1 MKTIQLISIWNNGT
15 NESATILNLTC
26 INDNLFDSAIFYFQ
40 LFSDSLIV
48 LSNGNL
54 TMNLPNYITD
64 FGSNDAAY
72 NWAASTLKLTI
83 TGEYIPPTETPIE
96 TITETPTLTPKKKS
110 K

>member
-1 MKTIQLISIWNNGT
+1 MKTIQPINIWNNGT

-54 TMNLPNYITD
+54 TINLPDYSTD
-64 FGSNDAAY
+64 WGSNDAAY
-72 NWAASTLKLTI
+72 NWAAIQLGLTI
-83 TGEYIPPTETPIE
+83 TGEYVPPVPPVPEIIDPVTE
-96 TITETPTLTPKKKS
+96 
-110 K
+110 

>member
-1 MKTIQLISIWNNGT
+1 MKTIQPISIWNNGA

-54 TMNLPNYITD
+54 TMNLPDYSTD
-64 FGSNDAAY
+64 WGSNDAAY
-72 NWAASTLKLTI
+72 NWAATQLGLTI

-96 TITETPTLTPKKKS
+96 TITETVTPTTKKKS

>member
-1 MKTIQLISIWNNGT
+1 MKQIQAVSIWNNGT

-54 TMNLPNYITD
+54 TMSLPNYTTD
-64 FGSNDAAY
+64 WTTNDAAY
-72 NWAASTLKLTI
+72 NWAATQLGLTI

-96 TITETPTLTPKKKS
+96 TITETPTPTPKKKS